1 MKTSPKTCV
10 LVAVAALA
18 TIGALSGTGPMMLG
32 GSQAHAII
40 GRPLTP
46 MSYAGVARRT
56 TRRAYRRGAYG
67 GAYGGAYAAP
77 YAAPYAGYGAGYA
90 AGAAAATVTTL
101 PGGCVRMPGPTVMY
115 QCGATHYQPFYSG
128 PTVVYQPVP

>member
-10 LVAVAALA
+10 LVAVAALGA
-18 TIGALSGTGPMMLG
+18 IGGLSGTGPMMLG
-32 GSQAHAII
+32 GSEAHAIV

-56 TRRAYRRGAYG
+56 TRRAYRY

-77 YAAPYAGYGAGYA
+77 YAGAGYAAGYA
-90 AGAAAATVTTL
+90 AGAATVTAL
-101 PGGCVRMPGPTVMY
+101 PGGCVRVP
-115 QCGATHYQPFYSG
+115 SG
-128 PTVVYQPVP
+128 PTVVYQCGGVHYQPYYDGPTVVYQVVR

>member
-18 TIGALSGTGPMMLG
+18 AIGELSSTGPMMLG
-32 GSQAHAII
+32 ATEAHAIV

-56 TRRAYRRGAYG
+56 TRRAYRY
-67 GAYGGAYAAP
+67 GAYAAP
-77 YAAPYAGYGAGYA
+77 YAAPYAGAGYAAGYA
-90 AGAAAATVTTL
+90 AGATAATITAL
-101 PGGCVRMPGPTVMY
+101 PSGCVRIPSGPTVIY
-115 QCGATHYQPFYSG
+115 QCGAVRYQPYYEG
-128 PTVVYQPVP
+128 PTIVYQVVH